1 MRRLPRRAAGGV
13 MPRERRAPDQNHND
27 LKERE
32 LNVLH
37 DRIALH
43 TWTLDTT
50 PLADALRIAREAG
63 YNGVELRHID
73 FMRGKKAGM
82 SEAAMEKLV
91 RDAKLKVAVIGTES
105 GVLFETGDEL
115 KRLLDSLRYI
125 CAKCKA
131 LGCDVIMVS
140 PGQNAPGGMALAKIN
155 LKTCAQICA
164 EHGIQLA
171 LEFNSRHP
179 VIRTLENGMELVDA
193 VNMKN
198 CGLLLDTYHLHCSG
212 GTAASFQ
219 NVPVERIVTFQF
231 SDAPPG
237 PPSDTRQPVDRL
249 PPGKGV
255 APFVEIFRN
264 LMALG
269 YQGYMSYEAPNPA
282 QWSRAP
288 EVVAHEGITL
298 VRELLAKAEQ
308 ARGQG

>member
-1 MRRLPRRAAGGV
+1 MNIL
-13 MPRERRAPDQNHND
+13 HN
-27 LKERE
+27 
-32 LNVLH
+32 
-37 DRIALH
+37 RIALH

-50 PLADALRIAREAG
+50 PLADTLRVAREAG
-63 YNGVELRHID
+63 YNGVELRHVD
-73 FMRGKKAGM
+73 FMRGRKAGM
-82 SEAAMEKLV
+82 SEDAMLQLV
-91 RDAKLKVAVIGTES
+91 RGANLKVAVIGTES

-115 KRLLDSLRYI
+115 KRLLGSLRYVSEK
-125 CAKCKA
+125 AVA

-140 PGQNAPGGMALAKIN
+140 PGQNAPGGMELAKIN
-155 LKTCAQICA
+155 LKTCAQVTA
-164 EHGIQLA
+164 EYGIKLA

-179 VIRTLENGMELVDA
+179 VIRTLENGMELINA

-212 GTAASFQ
+212 GNAASFK
-219 NVPVERIVTFQF
+219 NVPVDQIITFQF

-255 APFVEIFRN
+255 APFVEIFKT

-288 EVVAHEGITL
+288 DVVAREGIEL
-298 VRELLAKAEQ
+298 VRGLLAKAEQ
-308 ARGQG
+308 G